1 MKNRTGRF
9 SESGVILFLVLLSA
23 AAPSLSKDTLGFR
36 PRLSDGLLSSANDDG
51 LIHNSS
57 LSAGLENFRFFEPLG
72 IPREN
77 DSFLSIGLREGI
89 QRDLQSA
96 AATKQP
102 IWKGRIDREDGVFV
116 VRNPK
121 TPIYRDPILTISLDW
136 TIGGEEKSADEPLLA
151 NPMSL
156 ALDKKGNL
164 YVLDFKNVAVKVFDP
179 AGRFVRKFGRKGQGP
194 GEFNTAFA
202 INLAPNGDELMVQ
215 ELKRLSF
222 FNLDG
227 LFLRWHPTKNIVT
240 GAKIDSS
247 GHLYLWE
254 HLRTATEFATRLIVM
269 NSEKSSVADEI
280 VRLDFK
286 RTERTRFD
294 PECFWIVDDS
304 NRLVFGNAASY
315 EIRDYGS
322 DAKLKRRILRD
333 FDPFPVTKKMID
345 DDRKLSRPPGL
356 SPPTRYPSHLPA
368 FRGFFPDD
376 QGHVFVLT
384 WEHTHDGRQDIYD
397 VFDVE
402 GRYLGRV
409 GLGAFYDRILR
420 GGKLYSIE
428 PEAGGDKVVKR
439 YTVEWKIGEGEISER

>member
-1 MKNRTGRF
+1 MKNRTGRL
-9 SESGVILFLVLLSA
+9 SGSGAVLFLALLSA
-23 AAPSLSKDTLGFR
+23 AAPSLLKDST
-36 PRLSDGLLSSANDDG
+36 
-51 LIHNSS
+51 
-57 LSAGLENFRFFEPLG
+57 
-72 IPREN
+72 
-77 DSFLSIGLREGI
+77 
-89 QRDLQSA
+89 Q
-96 AATKQP
+96 QP
-102 IWKGRIDREDGVFV
+102 IWKGKINREDGVFV

-136 TIGGEEKSADEPLLA
+136 TIGGEKKSADEPLLA

-164 YVLDFKNVAVKVFDP
+164 YVLDIKNVAVKVFDP
-179 AGRFVRKFGRKGQGP
+179 SGRFVRKFGRKGQGP

-240 GAKIDSS
+240 GAKIESS

-333 FDPFPVTKKMID
+333 FDPLPVTKKMID
-345 DDRKLSRPPGL
+345 DDRKLPRPPGL

-384 WEHTHDGRQDIYD
+384 WEQTHDGRQDIYD

-428 PEAGGDKVVKR
+428 PEVDGDKAVKR
-439 YTVEWKIGEGEISER
+439 YTVEWKIGERKISER